1 MTKDEKIKRIKEL
14 KKQAVELKKEV
25 EFYNALQLA
34 L

>member
-1 MTKDEKIKRIKEL
+1 MDKEEKRKRLKEL
-14 KKQAVELKKEV
+14 KKQSVELKKEV